1 MGHRRDEQLVLL
13 GGVVH
18 RLADDGQD
26 QGGEVDFEVAKG
38 EPRVAEKTEIRRSR
52 HYASRMQTPQR
63 VRVSQGPD
71 DAIRVIAAAVIR
83 DGDRILVWHD
93 HDPATGEVVAVPLAG
108 GIEFGETGEEAIRRE
123 LKEEIGSGPKSV
135 RYLGLF
141 EDIFEWAGR
150 KRHELFLIYDVELAD
165 RALYAT
171 DEVEVTESDGSAYLA
186 YWRPLT
192 DFVAST
198 RLVPDGLM
206 DLIAPSRT

>member
-1 MGHRRDEQLVLL
+1 VLPQVALKRRRKGHRRDEQLVLL

-52 HYASRMQTPQR
+52 DYASRMQTPQR

-141 EDIFEWAGR
+141 EDIFEWTTSGVSPPLSR
-150 KRHELFLIYDVELAD
+150 RGP
-165 RALYAT
+165 R
-171 DEVEVTESDGSAYLA
+171 GSAGSCCPTHL
-186 YWRPLT
+186 RRRT
-192 DFVAST
+192 SS
-198 RLVPDGLM
+198 
-206 DLIAPSRT
+206 SRRQRR